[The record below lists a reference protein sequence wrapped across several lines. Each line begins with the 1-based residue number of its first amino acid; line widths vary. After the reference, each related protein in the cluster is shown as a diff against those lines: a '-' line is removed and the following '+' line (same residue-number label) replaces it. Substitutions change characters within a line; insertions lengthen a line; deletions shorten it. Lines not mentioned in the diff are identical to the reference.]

1 VPSLDDGAPYWPT
14 ISALAESPRVRGVL
28 YVGTDDGKV
37 RVSRDEGRTWTDAG
51 GRVPGLPAQS
61 WIAGLEPSRHADG
74 TVYMTVDN
82 HRSDDNR
89 NYVYGSTDFG
99 ATWSSMAGDLPAE
112 RVARTI
118 REDPRNAHV
127 LYLGTEFGLFVTVD
141 AGARWLDL
149 RLNMPT
155 LAINDLVIHPRDNDL
170 LLGTHGRGVWILDD
184 LSPIQQLAEA
194 VSRGSYLFTPE
205 PADQIRYTNLK
216 AHLGDMVFRGENP
229 PAGGIIDYWL
239 ADPYADSQLQI
250 LGPSGLPIRSFPVAV
265 ERGVHRVTWDLRHQ
279 DLAVPGAAAGG
290 VAVGRGGRG
299 GGAVNRLPGMRVEP
313 GTYTVHLRAG
323 GRVHERS
330 ITVREDPR
338 IDISADDRR
347 AWRGA
352 QRDAGE
358 LWLRAVAVAARLQS
372 LASTSAE
379 DRRVATEVR
388 DRLRG
393 VYGDIDDFTG
403 RPTADQMAELA
414 YYRSVVARLER

>member
-1 VPSLDDGAPYWPT
+1 
-14 ISALAESPRVRGVL
+14 
-28 YVGTDDGKV
+28 
-37 RVSRDEGRTWTDAG
+37 
-51 GRVPGLPAQS
+51 
-61 WIAGLEPSRHADG
+61 
-74 TVYMTVDN
+74 
-82 HRSDDNR
+82 
-89 NYVYGSTDFG
+89 
-99 ATWSSMAGDLPAE
+99 
-112 RVARTI
+112 
-118 REDPRNAHV
+118 
-127 LYLGTEFGLFVTVD
+127 
-141 AGARWLDL
+141 
-149 RLNMPT
+149 
-155 LAINDLVIHPRDNDL
+155 
-170 LLGTHGRGVWILDD
+170 
-184 LSPIQQLAEA
+184 
-194 VSRGSYLFTPE
+194 
-205 PADQIRYTNLK
+205 
-216 AHLGDMVFRGENP
+216 
-229 PAGGIIDYWL
+229 
-239 ADPYADSQLQI
+239 
-250 LGPSGLPIRSFPVAV
+250 
-265 ERGVHRVTWDLRHQ
+265 
-279 DLAVPGAAAGG
+279 
-290 VAVGRGGRG
+290 
-299 GGAVNRLPGMRVEP
+299 MRVEP